1 MPGLINIILFIL
13 VFHTHQGGANE
24 NQEPNKFFS
33 QINTNMHKTLI
44 KLMQFAILTDI
55 KRLCIFGPKGA
66 IQIHYYYYFYYCC
79 CCYLSRRIIRCQK
92 LT

>member
-55 KRLCIFGPKGA
+55 KRLCIFGQKA
-66 IQIHYYYYFYYCC
+66 LYK
-79 CCYLSRRIIRCQK
+79 STIIIIFIIVVVVI
-92 LT
+92 